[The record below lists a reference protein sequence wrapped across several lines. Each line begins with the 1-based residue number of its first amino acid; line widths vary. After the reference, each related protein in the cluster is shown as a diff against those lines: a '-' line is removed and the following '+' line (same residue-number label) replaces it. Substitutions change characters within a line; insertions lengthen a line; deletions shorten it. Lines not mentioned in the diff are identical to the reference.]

1 MTNLDQ
7 AVILVTGANGGFGQE
22 FTRQLLLSNS
32 YLILSDLP
40 KQGLR
45 EGDWDRKGA
54 SLAPLQMALFSADRV
69 SPISDSAQTNKGKIL
84 AYFPSDLATPEG
96 CQQLYDQ
103 VQTLNTPIDIGPCV
117 LSMLKIE
124 KSLTARFLNQLLTV

>member
-54 SLAPLQMALFSADRV
+54 SKSAPTDSYIRLSTLWDTHSSNKWRFS
-69 SPISDSAQTNKGKIL
+69 
-84 AYFPSDLATPEG
+84 
-96 CQQLYDQ
+96 
-103 VQTLNTPIDIGPCV
+103 
-117 LSMLKIE
+117 
-124 KSLTARFLNQLLTV
+124 